1 MAWKHVFVPEGQHD
15 QDRDGTRADAMTI
28 EMVFLDIGGVLY
40 DDTVYARAWHRAL
53 RDAGARFTDAEF
65 DEEYT
70 RARTAQSG
78 SFRRRLIARFLPD
91 GDLRELE
98 TLAGRYWHYPP
109 SALYDDAVPCLEE
122 LRGRYRL
129 GVIANQPGEVR
140 AAMHRDGLE
149 PFFEVWG
156 VSDDLGVGKP
166 DPALFELA
174 VKAAGVA
181 PEAGV
186 MVGDRLDY
194 DIRPAKRVG
203 LKAIWMLRGEAPD
216 DPTPEQ
222 LAETDGAVASLG
234 ELPAELERL
243 SSA

>member
-1 MAWKHVFVPEGQHD
+1 
-15 QDRDGTRADAMTI
+15 MTI

-70 RARTAQSG
+70 RARTEQSG

-91 GDLRELE
+91 ADLRELE
-98 TLAGRYWHYPP
+98 SLAARYWHYPP
-109 SALYDDAVPCLEE
+109 AALYDDVLPCLEE
-122 LRGRYRL
+122 LQGAYRL
-129 GVIANQPGEVR
+129 GVIANQPGDVR
-140 AAMHRDGLE
+140 TAMRRDGLE

-156 VSDDLGVGKP
+156 VSDEMGVGKP
-166 DPALFELA
+166 DPALFELT

-181 PEAGV
+181 PGESV

-194 DIRPAKRVG
+194 DMRPATQVG
-203 LKAIWMLRGEAPD
+203 MRTVWMLRGEAPD

-222 LAETDGAVASLG
+222 LAEIDAAVETLAD
-234 ELPAELERL
+234 LPAELERL
-243 SSA
+243 SST

>member
-1 MAWKHVFVPEGQHD
+1 
-15 QDRDGTRADAMTI
+15 MTI

-40 DDTVYARAWHRAL
+40 DDTVYARALHRAL

-70 RARTAQSG
+70 RARTEQSG

-98 TLAGRYWHYPP
+98 SLAARYWHYPP
-109 SALYDDAVPCLEE
+109 AALYDDVLPCLEA
-122 LRGRYRL
+122 LQDAYRF
-129 GVIANQPGEVR
+129 GVIANQPGDVR
-140 AAMHRDGLE
+140 TAMRRDGLE

-156 VSDDLGVGKP
+156 VSDELGVGKP

-174 VKAAGVA
+174 VKTAGVA
-181 PEAGV
+181 PGVSV

-194 DIRPAKRVG
+194 DMRPAAQVG
-203 LKAIWMLRGEAPD
+203 MRTVWMLRGEAPD
-216 DPTPEQ
+216 EPTPEQ
-222 LAETDGAVASLG
+222 LAETDAAVGSLAD
-234 ELPAELERL
+234 LPAELERL

>member
-1 MAWKHVFVPEGQHD
+1 VTV
-15 QDRDGTRADAMTI
+15 
-28 EMVFLDIGGVLY
+28 EMVFFDIGGVLY

-53 RDAGARFTDAEF
+53 RDSGARFTDDEF
-65 DEEYT
+65 EEEYT

-78 SFRRRLIARFLPD
+78 SFRRRLVARFLPD
-91 GDLRELE
+91 ADLRELE
-98 TLAGRYWHYPP
+98 ALAARFWHYPP
-109 SALYDDAVPCLEE
+109 TALYGDAVPCLEE

-140 AAMHRDGLE
+140 AAMRRDGLE

-156 VSDDLGVGKP
+156 VSDELGVGKP

-174 VKAAGVA
+174 VKAADVA
-181 PEAGV
+181 PQAGV

-203 LKAIWMLRGEAPD
+203 LKAIWVLRGEAPD

-222 LAETDGAVASLG
+222 LGETDGAIRGLG
-234 ELPAELERL
+234 ELPAALDRL
-243 SSA
+243 SST

>member
-1 MAWKHVFVPEGQHD
+1 
-15 QDRDGTRADAMTI
+15 MTI

-65 DEEYT
+65 DEEYA
-70 RARTAQSG
+70 RARTEQSG
-78 SFRRRLIARFLPD
+78 SFRRRLIARFLPE

-98 TLAGRYWHYPP
+98 TLAARYWHYPP
-109 SALYDDAVPCLEE
+109 SALYDDALPCLEE

-140 AAMHRDGLE
+140 AALRRDGLE

-166 DPALFELA
+166 DPALFELS

-181 PEAGV
+181 PGASV
-186 MVGDRLDY
+186 MIGDRLDY
-194 DIRPAKRVG
+194 DMRPAAQVG
-203 LKAIWMLRGEAPD
+203 MRTIWMLRGEAPD
-216 DPTPEQ
+216 EPTPEQ
-222 LAETDGAVASLG
+222 LAETDAAIRSLV
-234 ELPAELERL
+234 ELPSELEWL

>member
-1 MAWKHVFVPEGQHD
+1 MAWKHVISLELSHPGEEIG
-15 QDRDGTRADAMTI
+15 RESRTMTI
-28 EMVFLDIGGVLY
+28 EMVFFDIGGVLY

-78 SFRRRLIARFLPD
+78 SFRRRLVARFLPD

-98 TLAGRYWHYPP
+98 ALAARFWHYPP
-109 SALYDDAVPCLEE
+109 TALYEDAIPCLEE

-140 AAMHRDGLE
+140 TAMRRDGLE

-156 VSDDLGVGKP
+156 VSDELGVGKP

-174 VKAAGVA
+174 VKAADVA
-181 PEAGV
+181 PDAGV

-194 DIRPAKRVG
+194 DIRPAKHVG
-203 LKAIWMLRGEAPD
+203 LKAMWMLRGEAPD

-222 LAETDGAVASLG
+222 LAETDGAIRGLV
-234 ELPAELERL
+234 ELPAELDRL
-243 SSA
+243 SLS

>member
-1 MAWKHVFVPEGQHD
+1 MEIEIVF
-15 QDRDGTRADAMTI
+15 
-28 EMVFLDIGGVLY
+28 FDIGGVLY

-53 RDAGARFTDAEF
+53 REAGARFTDEEF

-70 RARTAQSG
+70 RARTEQSG
-78 SFRRRLIARFLPD
+78 SFRRRLVARFLPE

-98 TLAGRYWHYPP
+98 AIAARSWHYPP
-109 SALYDDAVPCLEE
+109 SALYADAIPCLEE

-140 AAMHRDGLE
+140 TAMRRDGLDG
-149 PFFEVWG
+149 FFEVWG
-156 VSDDLGVGKP
+156 VSDELGVGKP

-174 VKAAGVA
+174 AKTAGVPTTA
-181 PEAGV
+181 AV

-194 DIRPAKRVG
+194 DVRPATLVG
-203 LKAIWMLRGEAPD
+203 MRAIWMLRGEAPD
-216 DPTPEQ
+216 RPTPEQ
-222 LAETDGAVASLG
+222 LEEADGSIRTLD

>member
-1 MAWKHVFVPEGQHD
+1 
-15 QDRDGTRADAMTI
+15 MTI
-28 EMVFLDIGGVLY
+28 EIVFLDIGGVLY

-70 RARTAQSG
+70 RARTEQSG
-78 SFRRRLIARFLPD
+78 SFRRRLVARFFPE

-109 SALYDDAVPCLEE
+109 SALYDDAIGCLEE
-122 LRGRYRL
+122 LQGRYRL

-140 AAMHRDGLE
+140 TALRRDGLE

-181 PEAGV
+181 PAAAV

-194 DIRPAKRVG
+194 DMRPARRVG
-203 LKAIWMLRGEAPD
+203 MRTIWMLRGEAPD
-216 DPTPEQ
+216 DPSPEQ
-222 LAETDGAVASLG
+222 LAETDGAIRGLG
-234 ELPAELERL
+234 ELPAELLKL
-243 SSA
+243 SSS

>member
-1 MAWKHVFVPEGQHD
+1 VGQ
-15 QDRDGTRADAMTI
+15 AMTI

-65 DEEYT
+65 DEEYR
-70 RARTAQSG
+70 RARTEQSG
-78 SFRRRLIARFLPD
+78 SFRRRLIARFLPE

-98 TLAGRYWHYPP
+98 TLAARYWHYPP
-109 SALYDDAVPCLEE
+109 SALYDDAVPCLEK
-122 LRGRYRL
+122 LRGGYRL

-140 AAMHRDGLE
+140 SAMRRDGLD

-156 VSDDLGVGKP
+156 VSDELGVGKP
-166 DPALFELA
+166 DPALFELS
-174 VKAAGVA
+174 VEAAGVA
-181 PEAGV
+181 PGASV

-194 DIRPAKRVG
+194 DMRPAALVG
-203 LKAIWMLRGEAPD
+203 MRTVWMLRGEAPD
-216 DPTPEQ
+216 EPTPDQ
-222 LAETDGAVASLG
+222 LAETDGAIRSLS

-243 SSA
+243 SSQ

>member
-1 MAWKHVFVPEGQHD
+1 M
-15 QDRDGTRADAMTI
+15 
-28 EMVFLDIGGVLY
+28 
-40 DDTVYARAWHRAL
+40 
-53 RDAGARFTDAEF
+53 ARFFPE
-65 DEEYT
+65 
-70 RARTAQSG
+70 
-78 SFRRRLIARFLPD
+78 
-91 GDLRELE
+91 GDLREME
-98 TLAGRYWHYPP
+98 MLAGRYWHYPP

-122 LRGRYRL
+122 LKGRYRL

-140 AAMHRDGLE
+140 TAMRRDGLE

-222 LAETDGAVASLG
+222 LEETDGAVRSLA
-234 ELPAELERL
+234 ELPAELERV

>member
-1 MAWKHVFVPEGQHD
+1 
-15 QDRDGTRADAMTI
+15 MTI

-65 DEEYT
+65 DEEYAQ
-70 RARTAQSG
+70 ARTEQSG
-78 SFRRRLIARFLPD
+78 SFRRRLIARFLPE

-98 TLAGRYWHYPP
+98 TLAARYWHYPP
-109 SALYDDAVPCLEE
+109 SALYDDALPCLEE

-140 AAMHRDGLE
+140 AALRRDGLE

-166 DPALFELA
+166 DPALFELS

-181 PEAGV
+181 PGATV
-186 MVGDRLDY
+186 MIGDRLDY
-194 DIRPAKRVG
+194 DMRPAAQVG
-203 LKAIWMLRGEAPD
+203 MRTIWMLRGEAPD
-216 DPTPEQ
+216 EPTPEQ
-222 LAETDGAVASLG
+222 LAETDAAIRSLV
-234 ELPAELERL
+234 ELPSELEWL

>member
-1 MAWKHVFVPEGQHD
+1 
-15 QDRDGTRADAMTI
+15 MTI

-98 TLAGRYWHYPP
+98 ALAARSWHYPP
-109 SALYDDAVPCLEE
+109 TALYGDAIPCLEE

-140 AAMHRDGLE
+140 TALRRDGLE

-156 VSDDLGVGKP
+156 VSDELGVGKP
-166 DPALFELA
+166 DPRLFELA
-174 VKAAGVA
+174 ARTARVDATAA
-181 PEAGV
+181 V

-194 DIRPAKRVG
+194 DVRPAKLVG
-203 LKAIWMLRGEAPD
+203 MRAIWMLRGEAPD
-216 DPTPEQ
+216 QPTPDQ
-222 LAETDGAVASLG
+222 LEEADGSVHTLA

-243 SSA
+243 SAG

>member
-1 MAWKHVFVPEGQHD
+1 
-15 QDRDGTRADAMTI
+15 MTI
-28 EMVFLDIGGVLY
+28 EMIFLDIGGVMY

-70 RARTAQSG
+70 RARTEQSG

-98 TLAGRYWHYPP
+98 SLAARYWHYPP
-109 SALYDDAVPCLEE
+109 AALYDDVLPCLEE
-122 LRGRYRL
+122 LQGAYRL
-129 GVIANQPGEVR
+129 GVIANQPGDVR
-140 AAMHRDGLE
+140 TAMRRDGLE

-156 VSDDLGVGKP
+156 VSDEMGVGKP
-166 DPALFELA
+166 DPALFELT

-181 PEAGV
+181 PGESV

-194 DIRPAKRVG
+194 DMRPATQVG
-203 LKAIWMLRGEAPD
+203 MRTVWMLRGEAPD

-222 LAETDGAVASLG
+222 LAEIDAAVETLAD
-234 ELPAELERL
+234 LPAELERL
-243 SSA
+243 SST

>member
-1 MAWKHVFVPEGQHD
+1 M
-15 QDRDGTRADAMTI
+15 R
-28 EMVFLDIGGVLY
+28 
-40 DDTVYARAWHRAL
+40 ARASRTPSSTRSTRGRAPS
-53 RDAGARFTDAEF
+53 RRGR
-65 DEEYT
+65 
-70 RARTAQSG
+70 SG
-78 SFRRRLIARFLPD
+78 GGSIARFLPD

-98 TLAGRYWHYPP
+98 SLAARYWHYPP
-109 SALYDDAVPCLEE
+109 SALYDDVVPCLEE

-140 AAMHRDGLE
+140 TAMRRDGLE

-156 VSDDLGVGKP
+156 VSDELGVGKP

-181 PEAGV
+181 PDGRASWSAI
-186 MVGDRLDY
+186 DSTTTCAPPSRW
-194 DIRPAKRVG
+194 ACA
-203 LKAIWMLRGEAPD
+203 AIWMLRGEAPD
-216 DPTPEQ
+216 EPTPDQ
-222 LAETDGAVASLG
+222 LAETDAAVGSLA

>member
-1 MAWKHVFVPEGQHD
+1 
-15 QDRDGTRADAMTI
+15 MTI
-28 EMVFLDIGGVLY
+28 EMIFLDIGGVMY

-70 RARTAQSG
+70 RARTEQSG

-91 GDLRELE
+91 ADLRELE
-98 TLAGRYWHYPP
+98 SLAARYWHYPP
-109 SALYDDAVPCLEE
+109 AALYDDVLPCLEE
-122 LRGRYRL
+122 LQGAYRL
-129 GVIANQPGEVR
+129 GVIANQPGDVR
-140 AAMHRDGLE
+140 TAMRRDGLE

-156 VSDDLGVGKP
+156 VSDEMGVGKP
-166 DPALFELA
+166 DPALFELT

-181 PEAGV
+181 PGESV

-194 DIRPAKRVG
+194 DMRPATQVG
-203 LKAIWMLRGEAPD
+203 MRTVWMLRGEAPD

-222 LAETDGAVASLG
+222 LAEIDAAVETLAD
-234 ELPAELERL
+234 LPAELERL
-243 SSA
+243 SST

>member
-1 MAWKHVFVPEGQHD
+1 
-15 QDRDGTRADAMTI
+15 MTI

-70 RARTAQSG
+70 RARTEQSG
-78 SFRRRLIARFLPD
+78 SFRRRLVARFLPE

-109 SALYDDAVPCLEE
+109 SALYDDVVACLEE
-122 LRGRYRL
+122 LKVGYRL

-140 AAMHRDGLE
+140 TAMRRDGLE
-149 PFFEVWG
+149 RFFEVWG

-181 PEAGV
+181 PGAGV

-222 LAETDGAVASLG
+222 LAETDGAIKTLG
-234 ELPAELERL
+234 ELPAELERV